1 MEEEKGIYQY
11 AVRFKDGTHTYLYF
25 NNRLCEEYLNNGKN
39 GWIEANA
46 DQFVNVN
53 MCKEIQLKREPEWHQ
68 NEVA

>member
-1 MEEEKGIYQY
+1 MSKYTIKDVEGIIPQNLTDS
-11 AVRFKDGTHTYLYF
+11 ARRGV
-25 NNRLCEEYLNNGKN
+25 EEYLNNGKN
-39 GWIEANA
+39 GWIEDNA